1 MNKLMLIS
9 NIGFKVSWKL
19 IYVGLYGY
27 EEIPT
32 VITRNDVIEYLDSL
46 LISENDQTDDIITLI
61 YEEDLERFDKLLKK
75 FALNDFSNIV
85 LQKCKWR
92 AFLLKELLNSISH
105 DCLQGL
111 LELMEFWISMGYSD
125 SCPQYIPNNASE
137 TKNYFTQEVYES
149 MLNKNHAWL
158 DKEILD
164 IINLEN

>member
-85 LQKCKWR
+85 LKK
-92 AFLLKELLNSISH
+92 
-105 DCLQGL
+105 
-111 LELMEFWISMGYSD
+111 
-125 SCPQYIPNNASE
+125 
-137 TKNYFTQEVYES
+137 T
-149 MLNKNHAWL
+149 
-158 DKEILD
+158 
-164 IINLEN
+164 